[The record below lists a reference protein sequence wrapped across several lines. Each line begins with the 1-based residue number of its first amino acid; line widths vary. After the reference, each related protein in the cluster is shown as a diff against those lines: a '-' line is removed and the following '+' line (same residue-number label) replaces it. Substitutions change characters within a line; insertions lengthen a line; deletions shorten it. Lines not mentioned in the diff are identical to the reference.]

1 MTELE
6 SIGQYL
12 RGLREQKKLSLED
25 VEQATKIRL
34 HNLRAIESD
43 QIAERVAAP
52 YARGFL
58 KTYAEFL
65 GADGAAVVERFR
77 VLHEEVSPEPEAPVP
92 EADSPGRGL
101 PLSREMLLVPI
112 IGIGILL
119 LTLIVYFCHSALSR
133 PCEVTVRAI
142 GRVPVKVYRDGTFI
156 GASTIK
162 AGETESWQAKK
173 SIQLKIALPEN
184 AEVIYRGRRVVLP
197 GGGPVSVLFERRSGK
212 GRIISGTKRSPRSGT

>member
-1 MTELE
+1 M
-6 SIGQYL
+6 
-12 RGLREQKKLSLED
+12 RGLREQKKLSLEE

-65 GADGAAVVERFR
+65 GADGIAVVDRFR
-77 VLHEEVSPEPEAPVP
+77 VLHEEVSAEPEAPVP
-92 EADSPGRGL
+92 EVVSRGRTL
-101 PLSREMLLVPI
+101 PISREMLLVPI

-133 PCEVTVRAI
+133 PCEVTVRAM

-156 GASTIK
+156 GATTIK
-162 AGETESWQAKK
+162 AGKTESWRAKK
-173 SIQLKIALPEN
+173 SIQLKIARPEN
-184 AEVIYRGRRVVLP
+184 VEVIYKGRRVALP
-197 GGGPVSVLFERRSGK
+197 GGGPVSVFFDRRSERA
-212 GRIISGTKRSPRSGT
+212 RIISGTKRSPRTGT